1 LGLAED
7 DVRHIGVP
15 KRSLLKPSINKGMD
29 LRSYVGGINRKRK
42 KEGRAGTDLE
52 ILSRGIKVNYYKY
65 I

>member
-29 LRSYVGGINRKRK
+29 LRSYVGGINRKKK
-42 KEGRAGTDLE
+42 KEGRAGMDPE
-52 ILSRGIKVNYYKY
+52 ILSSGIKVNYYKY
-65 I
+65 M